1 VPSPIDVDAFRA
13 FEWNG
18 WQESAD
24 PYDAY
29 FGPLTSQAID
39 PLLGAVKTDASPDG
53 QPGALLDVATGPGYL
68 ALRAKDAGFHPVLG
82 VDFSEAMV
90 RKARAFCA
98 GHGIEIREGD
108 AEHLDSANES
118 FDAVAMNFGLLHLG
132 RPAQAVAEAHRVLRR
147 GGKYG
152 FTVWAEPEKSR
163 GFELVLR
170 AIEAHGDATDAVP
183 EGPPFFRYA
192 SAAHATAVLTGGGFA
207 DPSVRELPLAWILP
221 SGEAL
226 FDAFLRGTARTG
238 GLLRR
243 QTPAALSAIRA
254 AIVKGAEAY
263 ASGSAIHVPMR
274 AVLASGTKR

>member
-1 VPSPIDVDAFRA
+1 VPTPIDVDAFRA

-29 FGPLTSQAID
+29 FGPLTAQTID
-39 PLLGAVKTDASPDG
+39 PLLATVKADASPDG
-53 QPGALLDVATGPGYL
+53 QPGALLDVATGPGHL
-68 ALRAKDAGFHPVLG
+68 ALRARDAGFHPVLG

-90 RKARAFCA
+90 RKARASCA

-108 AEHLDSANES
+108 AEHLDSANEA
-118 FDAVAMNFGLLHLG
+118 FDAVTMNFGLLHLG
-132 RPAQAVAEAHRVLRR
+132 QPAKAVAEAYRVLRK

-152 FTVWAEPEKSR
+152 FTVWAEPDKSR

-170 AIEAHGDATDAVP
+170 AIEAHGGATEGVP

-192 SAAHATAVLTGGGFA
+192 SAAHATAVLSGGGFG
-207 DPSVRELPLAWILP
+207 DPFVQELPLTWILP

-254 AIVKGAEAY
+254 AIVRGAGAY
-263 ASGSAIHVPMR
+263 ASEGAIHVPMR